1 MNATQLKRAQTCY
14 QTRNQTTNKPLNT
27 LARSSRRQHARMAA
41 FDVSGADG
49 WMARIGFG
57 RRCAA
62 LLVQLPRRRHACA
75 LRCAAT
81 GAC

>member
-1 MNATQLKRAQTCY
+1 
-14 QTRNQTTNKPLNT
+14 
-27 LARSSRRQHARMAA
+27 
-41 FDVSGADG
+41 
-49 WMARIGFG
+49 MARIGFG